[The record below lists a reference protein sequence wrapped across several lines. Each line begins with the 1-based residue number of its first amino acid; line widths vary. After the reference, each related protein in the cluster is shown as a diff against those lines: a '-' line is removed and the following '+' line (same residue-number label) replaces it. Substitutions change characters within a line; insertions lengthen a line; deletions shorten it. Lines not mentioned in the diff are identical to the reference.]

1 MPVYNLDHPK
11 FGVFMLGNNDYEHQ
25 IYMRLSILALLI
37 AFSLTGLAVLWKQ
50 SAIENDLAQK
60 ARVALAE
67 ANLPTVNVYF
77 QGRDGH
83 ISGILTQETSL
94 EAILEIVGRIDGVR
108 NITNQVTIAPALKT
122 NDTPQASPNNLTQ
135 DGFYTPPKNH
145 PLEQFDL
152 SKLEFVPTQAVLTEG
167 SYPILDQL
175 AELLKQYPQILVE
188 ISAHTDNQGT
198 ALGQTALTQ
207 AKAEAVLQYLLTKGI
222 DLNQIKAQGY
232 GASRPITS
240 NESEEGRARNQRIEL
255 TVLKE

>member
-1 MPVYNLDHPK
+1 MPSK
-11 FGVFMLGNNDYEHQ
+11 NDYKHQ
-25 IYMRLSILALLI
+25 IFMRLSILALLM
-37 AFSLTGLAVLWKQ
+37 AFSLTGLTLLWKQ

-60 ARVALAE
+60 ARTALAE

-94 EAILEIVGRIDGVR
+94 EAILEIVGGVDGVR
-108 NITNQVTIAPALKT
+108 TIYNQVTIAPAPKT
-122 NDTPQASPNNLTQ
+122 SQTTQ
-135 DGFYTPPKNH
+135 PKTTDLALGKLYTPSKKH
-145 PLEQFDL
+145 VLEQFDL
-152 SKLEFVPTQAVLTEG
+152 SKVSFIPTQAVLTED

-175 AELLKQYPQILVE
+175 AELLKTYPQVLVE

-232 GASRPITS
+232 GASHPVAS
-240 NESEEGRARNQRIEL
+240 NEDEAGRMRNRRVEL

>member
-1 MPVYNLDHPK
+1 
-11 FGVFMLGNNDYEHQ
+11 MLSNNDYERQ

-37 AFSLTGLAVLWKQ
+37 GFSLTGLALLWKQ
-50 SAIENDLAQK
+50 VSIENDLAQK
-60 ARVALAE
+60 ARTALAE
-67 ANLPTVNVYF
+67 ANLPSVNVYF
-77 QGRDGH
+77 EGRDGN

-94 EAILEIVGRIDGVR
+94 EAILTIVGGIDGVR
-108 NITNQVTIAPALKT
+108 TVKNQVTLAPAPKA
-122 NDTPQASPNNLTQ
+122 NDLPQPKPPELTQ
-135 DGFYTPPKNH
+135 DGLYTPPKNH

-152 SKLEFVPTQAVLTEG
+152 SQLEFVPTQAVLAEQA
-167 SYPILDQL
+167 YPILDQL
-175 AELLKQYPQILVE
+175 AELLKEHPKTLVE

-232 GASRPITS
+232 GATRPIAS
-240 NESEEGRARNQRIEL
+240 HADEAGRARNRRIEL

>member
-1 MPVYNLDHPK
+1 
-11 FGVFMLGNNDYEHQ
+11 MLSNNDYERQ

-37 AFSLTGLAVLWKQ
+37 ALSLTGLALLWKQ
-50 SAIENDLAQK
+50 ASIENDLAQK
-60 ARVALAE
+60 ARTALAE
-67 ANLPTVNVYF
+67 ANLPSVNVYF
-77 QGRDGH
+77 EGRDGN

-94 EAILEIVGRIDGVR
+94 EAILTIVGGIDGVR
-108 NITNQVTIAPALKT
+108 TVNSQVTLAPAPK
-122 NDTPQASPNNLTQ
+122 ASDLLQPKPPELTQ
-135 DGFYTPPKNH
+135 EGLYNPPKHH

-152 SKLEFVPTQAVLTEG
+152 SKLEFVPTQAVLTEQ

-175 AELLKQYPQILVE
+175 ADLLKEYPKTLVE

-232 GASRPITS
+232 GATRPIAS
-240 NESEEGRARNQRIEL
+240 NADEAGRARNRRIEL